1 MERKPTFRT
10 AQTPG
15 RKGREHTPNEHEGGV
30 DGTYMSCFEPTLTG
44 LFMEGWESGNG
55 TGMEAGAGG
64 GLDLAEIAAD
74 EGDVF
79 GHFGYGGWEEDLKP
93 LSLPATAPSLTAS
106 AAPSTSEVAAAG
118 NDYCEGGSD
127 GADES
132 KLSDAADDL
141 AVGLFSQLVALSQRA
156 VRAMRHLARPGGPP
170 LTVLSPEVNGVLEDT
185 NTLIRIIND
194 ITERADMIADES
206 ATNSALPFLALAC
219 HQHLVALFHAIC
231 DAIYRC
237 RKEQKQQKEHRQ
249 QHPQQHRR
257 GQHSDIGP
265 SSVAQFV
272 MVLQLL
278 MHLINRIYRSVF
290 QSQSS
295 TRPGNRSSTGGY
307 ITPVVSSDSIQSQ
320 AATRGSP
327 PNGGLLDLVQ
337 DLVGAIPNE
346 HEKLRQVIYK
356 LQTEIE
362 FGLEND

>member
-1 MERKPTFRT
+1 MERKPNFRT

-30 DGTYMSCFEPTLTG
+30 DGTYMSCFEPTVTG
-44 LFMEGWESGNG
+44 LFMDGWGSGNG
-55 TGMEAGAGG
+55 SGMEAGAGG
-64 GLDLAEIAAD
+64 DLAEIAVD
-74 EGDVF
+74 DGDVF
-79 GHFGYGGWEEDLKP
+79 GHFGFGGWEEDLTP

-106 AAPSTSEVAAAG
+106 AAPSTAAAG
-118 NDYCEGGSD
+118 TDYCEGSD
-127 GADES
+127 DADES

-141 AVGLFSQLVALSQRA
+141 AVGLFSQLVALSHRALRA
-156 VRAMRHLARPGGPP
+156 VRHLARPGGPP

-194 ITERADMIADES
+194 ITERADAIADES

-237 RKEQKQQKEHRQ
+237 RKELKMQKEHHQ
-249 QHPQQHRR
+249 QRPQHHRR

-295 TRPGNRSSTGGY
+295 TRHSTRSSTGGY
-307 ITPVVSSDSIQSQ
+307 ITPVVSSDPIQSR

-346 HEKLRQVIYK
+346 HEKLRQVIHK
-356 LQTEIE
+356 LQTEME